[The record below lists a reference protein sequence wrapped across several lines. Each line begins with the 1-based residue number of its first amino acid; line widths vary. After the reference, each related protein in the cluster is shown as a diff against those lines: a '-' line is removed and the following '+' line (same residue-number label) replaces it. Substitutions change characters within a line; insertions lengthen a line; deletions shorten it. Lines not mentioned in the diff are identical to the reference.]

1 MQSITLTV
9 GGNSIT
15 IDQTGVTIKGIM
27 VSVQGQATAELK
39 SPMTTVNGD
48 GMLTLKGGIT
58 MIN

>member
-1 MQSITLTV
+1 LKV

-15 IDQTGVTIKGIM
+15 IDPSGITLKGIQ
-27 VSVQGQATAELK
+27 VQIQGSAMLQATA
-39 SPMTTVNGD
+39 PMTQVNGD